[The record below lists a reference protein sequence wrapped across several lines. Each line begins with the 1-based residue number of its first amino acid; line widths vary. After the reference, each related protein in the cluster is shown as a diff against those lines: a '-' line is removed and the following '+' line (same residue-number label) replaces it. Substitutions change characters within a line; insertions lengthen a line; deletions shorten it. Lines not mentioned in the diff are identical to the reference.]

1 MARLGCGAHGVIAA
15 LGVTAVELRSSAS
28 ASDIRLSCRISAT
41 GGDNLVNM
49 TDHDLLRRYLQEG
62 AQDAFGELVRRHV
75 DLVYSAARRQVRSTQ
90 LAEEVAQSVFVDLAR
105 NAGRLRPD
113 QPLGA
118 WLYVVTRRTAIDV
131 IRRESRRRERE
142 QTAMEIAAMN
152 STPPPWPQVEPLL
165 DEAMESLGDAD
176 RRAVLL
182 RYFDNQPLR
191 DVGLALGVSED
202 AAQKRIR
209 RALEQLRLFFSKR
222 GVAVGSA
229 VLAAELSAHAVQAA
243 PAALGATIASVAAAL
258 TGTAGPAAIYGTA
271 KTIAMTTL
279 QKTLLTA
286 TITLAVG
293 TGVYEAQAFY
303 RQRDDAAALRAS
315 DVQLQRELAR
325 WHDRRATDARE
336 AGSLKAELAAL
347 QTPAAAP
354 VTGSDPALESEINA
368 WLERAAQLRLLAK
381 QRPELL
387 IPELQLL
394 TDRDWLDYA
403 ETAKFETDADIRQV
417 FRSLRSNAKNTLGN
431 QMPKAIR
438 AYLKAHDDTL
448 PADPIQLAPFFDPP
462 MDTAILQ
469 RYQTSA
475 TGKLSDVPARQQTFN
490 LLTEKAPVDAE
501 FDSRLTVGTR
511 GFSLGSFNSGKR

>member
-1 MARLGCGAHGVIAA
+1 M
-15 LGVTAVELRSSAS
+15 
-28 ASDIRLSCRISAT
+28 
-41 GGDNLVNM
+41 N
-49 TDHDLLRRYLQEG
+49 DHDLLRRYVQEG

-75 DLVYSAARRQVRSTQ
+75 NLVYSAARRQVESAQ

-105 NAGRLRPD
+105 NARRLRPD

-131 IRRESRRRERE
+131 IRRESRRQERE

-152 STPPPWPQVEPLL
+152 SPPSPWPQVEPLL

-182 RYFDNQPLR
+182 RFFDNQPLR
-191 DVGLALGVSED
+191 EIGLALGVSED
-202 AAQKRIR
+202 AAQKRIS
-209 RALEQLRLFFSKR
+209 RALEQLRAFFTTR

-229 VLAAELSAHAVQAA
+229 ALAAELSAHAVQAA
-243 PAALGATIASVAAAL
+243 PAALGATIASAAAAFSS
-258 TGTAGPAAIYGTA
+258 TAGPAAIYGAT

-286 TITLAVG
+286 TIALAVG

-315 DVQLQRELAR
+315 TVQLQRELAR
-325 WHDRRATDARE
+325 WHDQRVTDARD

-347 QTPAAAP
+347 RTPAAAP
-354 VTGSDPALESEINA
+354 TTGSDAALESEINA

-381 QRPELL
+381 QRPDLL

-394 TDRDWLDYA
+394 TDRDWLNYA
-403 ETAKFETDADIRQV
+403 GGAKLETDADIRQV
-417 FRSLRSNAKNTLGN
+417 FRSLRDWAKNTLGN
-431 QMPKAIR
+431 QMPKALR
-438 AYLKAHDDTL
+438 AYLKAHDNTL
-448 PADPIQLAPFFDPP
+448 PLDPIQLAPFFDPP
-462 MDTAILQ
+462 LDTAILS
-469 RYQTSA
+469 RYRMSA
-475 TGKLSDVPARQQTFN
+475 TGKLSDVPARQQTAN

-501 FDSRLTVGTR
+501 FDPVGLTVGTR
-511 GFSLGSFNSGKR
+511 GFSFRPFNSAKR

>member
-1 MARLGCGAHGVIAA
+1 
-15 LGVTAVELRSSAS
+15 
-28 ASDIRLSCRISAT
+28 
-41 GGDNLVNM
+41 M
-49 TDHDLLRRYLQEG
+49 TDHELLRRYVLEG
-62 AQDAFGELVRRHV
+62 AQDAFGGLVRRHV
-75 DLVYSAARRQVRSTQ
+75 DLVYSAALRQVQSAQ
-90 LAEEVAQSVFVDLAR
+90 LAQEVAQSVFVDLAR
-105 NAGRLRPD
+105 NARRFRPD

-131 IRRESRRRERE
+131 IRRESRRQERE

-152 STPPPWPQVEPLL
+152 STPSPWPQVEPLL
-165 DEAMESLGDAD
+165 DEAMELLSDAD

-182 RYFDNQPLR
+182 RFFENQPLR

-202 AAQKRIR
+202 AAQKRIS
-209 RALEQLRLFFSKR
+209 RALEQLRVFFTKR

-229 VLAAELSAHAVQAA
+229 ALATELSAHAVQAA
-243 PAALGATIASVAAAL
+243 PAALGATIASAAAAWS
-258 TGTAGPAAIYGTA
+258 GTAGPAAIYGTA

-303 RQRDDAAALRAS
+303 RQRNDATTLRAS
-315 DVQLQRELAR
+315 TVQLQRELAR
-325 WHDRRATDARE
+325 WHDQRATDAPE
-336 AGSLKAELAAL
+336 AGSLRAELAAL

-354 VTGSDPALESEINA
+354 VTGSDAALKSEINA

-394 TDRDWLDYA
+394 IDRDWLDYA
-403 ETAKFETDADIRQV
+403 QSAKLEADADIREV
-417 FRSLRSNAKNTLGN
+417 FGNLRGKAKNTLGN
-431 QMPKAIR
+431 QMPKAMR

-448 PADPIQLAPFFDPP
+448 PADPVQLAPFFDPP

-469 RYQTSA
+469 RYQMSA
-475 TGKLSDVPARQQTFN
+475 TGKLSDVPARQQTAN
-490 LLTEKAPVDAE
+490 LMVEKAPVDAE
-501 FDSRLTVGTR
+501 YDSRLAVGTR
-511 GFSLGSFNSGKR
+511 GFSLGPFNSVKR

>member
-1 MARLGCGAHGVIAA
+1 
-15 LGVTAVELRSSAS
+15 
-28 ASDIRLSCRISAT
+28 
-41 GGDNLVNM
+41 M
-49 TDHDLLRRYLQEG
+49 TDHELLRRYVLEG
-62 AQDAFGELVRRHV
+62 AQDAFGGLVRRHV
-75 DLVYSAARRQVRSTQ
+75 DLVYSAALRQVQSAQ
-90 LAEEVAQSVFVDLAR
+90 LAEDVAQSVFVDLAR
-105 NAGRLRPD
+105 NARRLQPD

-131 IRRESRRRERE
+131 IRRESRRQERE

-152 STPPPWPQVEPLL
+152 STPSPWPQVEPLL

-182 RYFDNQPLR
+182 RFFENQPLR
-191 DVGLALGVSED
+191 EIGRALGVSED
-202 AAQKRIR
+202 AAQKRVS
-209 RALEQLRLFFSKR
+209 RALGQLRVFFTKR

-229 VLAAELSAHAVQAA
+229 ALATELSAHAVQAA
-243 PAALGATIASVAAAL
+243 PAALSATIASATAAL
-258 TGTAGPAAIYGTA
+258 SGTAGTAAIYGAT

-286 TITLAVG
+286 TITLAIG

-303 RQRDDAAALRAS
+303 RQRDDAAALRTS
-315 DVQLQRELAR
+315 TDQLQRELAH
-325 WHDRRATDARE
+325 WHDQRATDARE
-336 AGSLKAELAAL
+336 AGSLRAELAAL

-354 VTGSDPALESEINA
+354 TTGSDAALESEINA

-381 QRPELL
+381 QRPDLL

-394 TDRDWLDYA
+394 TDRDWLNYA
-403 ETAKFETDADIRQV
+403 GGAKLETDAGIREV

-431 QMPKAIR
+431 QMPKALR
-438 AYLKAHDDTL
+438 AYLKAHDNTL
-448 PADPIQLAPFFDPP
+448 PLDPIQLAPFSDPP
-462 MDTAILQ
+462 LDTAILS
-469 RYQTSA
+469 RYRMSA
-475 TGKLSDVPARQQTFN
+475 TGKLSDVPARQQTAS

-511 GFSLGSFNSGKR
+511 GFSIGSFNSGKR

>member
-1 MARLGCGAHGVIAA
+1 
-15 LGVTAVELRSSAS
+15 
-28 ASDIRLSCRISAT
+28 
-41 GGDNLVNM
+41 M
-49 TDHDLLRRYLQEG
+49 TDHELLRRYLQEG

-75 DLVYSAARRQVRSTQ
+75 DLVYSAARRQVQSAQ
-90 LAEEVAQSVFVDLAR
+90 LAEEIAQSVFVDLAR
-105 NAGRLRPD
+105 DARRLRPD

-131 IRRESRRRERE
+131 VRRESRRQERE
-142 QTAMEIAAMN
+142 QTAVEIAAMN
-152 STPPPWPQVEPLL
+152 SSPSPWPQVEPLL

-182 RYFDNQPLR
+182 RFFDNQPLR

-202 AAQKRIR
+202 AAQKRIS

-222 GVAVGSA
+222 GIAVGSA
-229 VLAAELSAHAVQAA
+229 ALATELSAHAVQAA
-243 PAALGATIASVAAAL
+243 PAALGASIASAAAAL
-258 TGTAGPAAIYGTA
+258 SGTAGTAAIYGAT

-279 QKTLLTA
+279 RKTLLTA
-286 TITLAVG
+286 TIALAVG
-293 TGVYEAQAFY
+293 TGVYEAQAFFG
-303 RQRDDAAALRAS
+303 QRDDATTLRAS
-315 DVQLQRELAR
+315 ADQLQRELAH
-325 WHDRRATDARE
+325 WHDQTATEVRE
-336 AGSLKAELAAL
+336 AGSLRAELVAL
-347 QTPAAAP
+347 QTPVAP
-354 VTGSDPALESEINA
+354 PNTGSDAALESEINA

-403 ETAKFETDADIRQV
+403 QSAKLETDADIREL
-417 FRSLRSNAKNTLGN
+417 FRNLRTNAKNTLGN
-431 QMPKAIR
+431 RMPKAMR

-462 MDTAILQ
+462 LDTAILQ
-469 RYQTSA
+469 RYQMSA
-475 TGKLSDVPARQQTFN
+475 TGKLSDVPARQQTGN
-490 LLTEKAPVDAE
+490 LVVEKAPIDAE
-501 FDSRLTVGTR
+501 YDSRLTVGTR

>member
-1 MARLGCGAHGVIAA
+1 MFPTTPINVASMLDYFVGFLRRAA
-15 LGVTAVELRSSAS
+15 
-28 ASDIRLSCRISAT
+28 ISW
-41 GGDNLVNM
+41 VNM
-49 TDHDLLRRYLQEG
+49 TDHDLLRRYVQED

-75 DLVYSAARRQVRSTQ
+75 DLVYSAARRQVQSAQ

-105 NAGRLRPD
+105 NARRLRPD

-131 IRRESRRRERE
+131 IRRESRRQERE

-152 STPPPWPQVEPLL
+152 STPSPWPQVEPLL

-176 RRAVLL
+176 RRALLL
-182 RYFDNQPLR
+182 RFFENQPLR
-191 DVGLALGVSED
+191 EIGRALGVSED
-202 AAQKRIR
+202 AAQKRVS
-209 RALEQLRLFFSKR
+209 RALEQLRVFFTKR
-222 GVAVGSA
+222 GVVVGSA
-229 VLAAELSAHAVQAA
+229 ALATELSAHAVQAA
-243 PAALGATIASVAAAL
+243 PAALGATIASAAAAL
-258 TGTAGPAAIYGTA
+258 SGTAGPAAIFGTA

-293 TGVYEAQAFY
+293 TGVYEAQAFFG
-303 RQRDDAAALRAS
+303 QRDDAAALHAS
-315 DVQLQRELAR
+315 ADQLQRELVR
-325 WHDRRATDARE
+325 WHVRRATDTRE
-336 AGSLKAELAAL
+336 AESLQAELAAL

-394 TDRDWLDYA
+394 TDRDWLAYA
-403 ETAKFETDADIRQV
+403 QSAKLETDAGIREV
-417 FRSLRSNAKNTLGN
+417 FRSLRSWAKNTLGN
-431 QMPKAIR
+431 RMPKAMR

-448 PADPIQLAPFFDPP
+448 PADPVQLAPFFDPP
-462 MDTAILQ
+462 LDTAILQ
-469 RYQTSA
+469 RYQMSA
-475 TGKLSDVPARQQTFN
+475 TGKLSDVAARQQTSN
-490 LLTEKAPVDAE
+490 LVIEKAPVDAE
-501 FDSRLTVGTR
+501 YDSRLTVGTR
-511 GFSLGSFNSGKR
+511 GLSLDPFNSVKR